1 MPPLLRALRIRQWA
15 KNLVVFAGLAFSG
28 SAGEPET
35 LLRALAAFAAFCAAA
50 SAVYLVNDVI
60 DRERDRAHPEKCRRP
75 IAAGTVS
82 VATAL
87 VVAALLAGGSIAVAA
102 WLGRALYAL
111 LIYLALQAAYSLRL
125 KHVVLLD
132 VFCIAAGFS
141 LRVLAGVWAID
152 AWLSPWLVACT
163 VQLAL
168 FLALCKRRA
177 EAASL
182 PDTLSAPAATD
193 SHAQRPVLEE
203 YRGQGTDMMVGVL
216 AAALL
221 VTYTM
226 YTLLPASILAE
237 GSTAVSEAVKSRA
250 GAPGMVWTLPFAFYG
265 VLRYL
270 HLVYRHAQGQRPD
283 LIATMDPPIVVAAL
297 GYLAV
302 AGWVIYA

>member
-1 MPPLLRALRIRQWA
+1 MPPLLRALRLRQWT
-15 KNLVVFAGLAFSG
+15 KNFVVFAGLAFSG
-28 SAGEPET
+28 DAAHPDT
-35 LLRALAAFAAFCAAA
+35 LLRACAIFAAFCATA
-50 SAVYLVNDVI
+50 SAIYLVNDVL
-60 DRERDRAHPEKCRRP
+60 DRERDRLHPEKRHRP
-75 IAAGTVS
+75 VAAGELG
-82 VATAL
+82 AGAAL
-87 VVAALLAGGSIAVAA
+87 GAAALLALGGAA
-102 WLGRALYAL
+102 IGFWLGRALLAL
-111 LIYLALQAAYSLRL
+111 VLYLALQIVYSARL

-177 EAASL
+177 EAA
-182 PDTLSAPAATD
+182 TLAAASEAGSA
-193 SHAQRPVLEE
+193 SQRPVLEE
-203 YRGQGTDMMVGVL
+203 YRGPATDMMVGVL
-216 AAALL
+216 ASALL

-226 YTLLPASILAE
+226 YTLLPAAVLAADHPA
-237 GSTAVSEAVKSRA
+237 TPSRA
-250 GAPGMVWTLPFAFYG
+250 GAPGMIWTLPFVFYG

-270 HLVYRHAQGQRPD
+270 HLVYRHQRGQRPE
-283 LIATMDPPIVVAAL
+283 LIATMDLPIVLAAA

>member
-1 MPPLLRALRIRQWA
+1 MPPLLRALRIRQWT

-28 SAGEPET
+28 TASDPDT
-35 LLRALAAFAAFCAAA
+35 LLRAVAAFAAFCAAA

-60 DRERDRAHPEKCRRP
+60 DRERDRAHPEKRHRP
-75 IAAGTVS
+75 IAAGTLS
-82 VATAL
+82 VGAAL
-87 VVAALLAGGSIAVAA
+87 MVALLLAGGALLVAA
-102 WLGRALYAL
+102 WLGRVMLALGL
-111 LIYLALQAAYSLRL
+111 YLALQAVYSLKL

-132 VFCIAAGFS
+132 VFCIATGFT

-182 PDTLSAPAATD
+182 EPAGGASTAQAGA
-193 SHAQRPVLEE
+193 SQRPVLEE

-216 AAALL
+216 AASLL
-221 VTYTM
+221 VTYAM
-226 YTLLPASILAE
+226 YTLMPASILADGVHE
-237 GSTAVSEAVKSRA
+237 QVSRA
-250 GAPGMVWTLPFAFYG
+250 GAPGMIWTLPFVLYG

-270 HLVYRHAQGQRPD
+270 HLVYRHEQGQRPE
-283 LIATMDPPIVVAAL
+283 LIATMDPPMMLAGF
-297 GYLAV
+297 GYVAV

>member
-1 MPPLLRALRIRQWA
+1 MPPLLRALRVRQWT

-28 SAGEPET
+28 TASDSGT
-35 LLRALAAFAAFCAAA
+35 LLRAAAAFAAFCAAS
-50 SAVYLVNDVI
+50 SATYLVNDLL
-60 DRERDRAHPEKCRRP
+60 DRGRDRLHPEKRHRP
-75 IAAGTVS
+75 IASGALSAGAAIAAALALAAGALAVGYWLGRTS
-82 VATAL
+82 V
-87 VVAALLAGGSIAVAA
+87 ALLAYFG
-102 WLGRALYAL
+102 
-111 LIYLALQAAYSLRL
+111 LQAAYNLRL
-125 KHVVLLD
+125 KHMVLLD
-132 VFCIAAGFS
+132 VSCIATGFL

-182 PDTLSAPAATD
+182 EARSAGGGPAP
-193 SHAQRPVLEE
+193 AQRPVLEE

-226 YTLLPASILAE
+226 YTLLPASILADPE
-237 GSTAVSEAVKSRA
+237 LQHLSRA
-250 GAPGMVWTLPFAFYG
+250 GAPGMIWTLPFAFFG
-265 VLRYL
+265 VLRFL
-270 HLVYRHAQGQRPD
+270 HLVYRHAQGQRPE
-283 LIATMDPPIVVAAL
+283 LMATMDPQLVLAGV

>member
-1 MPPLLRALRIRQWA
+1 MPPLLRALRIRQWT

-28 SAGEPET
+28 DATHPDT

-50 SAVYLVNDVI
+50 SAVYLVNDVL
-60 DRERDRAHPEKCRRP
+60 DRERDRAHPEKRHRP
-75 IAAGTVS
+75 IASG
-82 VATAL
+82 AL
-87 VVAALLAGGSIAVAA
+87 DARAALAVAAMLAFGAAATAA
-102 WLGRALYAL
+102 WLGRAL
-111 LIYLALQAAYSLRL
+111 LALGLYLGLQIAYSLRL

-182 PDTLSAPAATD
+182 DPAAAG
-193 SHAQRPVLEE
+193 SAQRPVLDE
-203 YRGQGTDMMVGVL
+203 YRGAGTDMMIAVV

-226 YTLLPASILAE
+226 YTLLPATSLA
-237 GSTAVSEAVKSRA
+237 GDDGARRSRA
-250 GAPGMVWTLPFAFYG
+250 GAPGMIWTLPFAFYG

-270 HLVYRHAQGQRPD
+270 HLVYRHAKGQRPE
-283 LIATMDPPIVVAAL
+283 LIATMDPPIVLAAL

>member
-1 MPPLLRALRIRQWA
+1 MPPLLRALRIRQWT

-28 SAGEPET
+28 SAADPDT
-35 LLRALAAFAAFCAAA
+35 LLRAAAAFAAFCAAA
-50 SAVYLVNDVI
+50 SAVYLLNDLV
-60 DRERDRAHPEKCRRP
+60 DRERDRAHPEKRLRP
-75 IAAGTVS
+75 IASGALGTG
-82 VATAL
+82 T
-87 VVAALLAGGSIAVAA
+87 ALLAAMLLTAVALALGA
-102 WLGRALYAL
+102 WLGRVLLALGL
-111 LIYLALQAAYSLRL
+111 YLALQVAYSLKL

-141 LRVLAGVWAID
+141 LRVIAGVWAID
-152 AWLSPWLVACT
+152 AWLSPWLIACT

-182 PDTLSAPAATD
+182 PPAGGASAARAGA
-193 SHAQRPVLEE
+193 SQRPVLEE
-203 YRGQGTDMMVGVL
+203 YRGQATDMMVGVL

-226 YTLLPASILAE
+226 YTLMPAAILAGGVHE
-237 GSTAVSEAVKSRA
+237 SDSRA
-250 GAPGMVWTLPFAFYG
+250 GAPGMIWTLPFALYG

-270 HLVYRHAQGQRPD
+270 HLVYRHEQGQRPE
-283 LIATMDPPIVVAAL
+283 LIATMDPPIVLAGL
-297 GYLAV
+297 GYVLV